1 MMMNSLD
8 KTIMLVIALLISF
21 VIGKVG
27 FEMSERKHCIK
38 DGGTY
43 SLDFGVCFKEGVVK

>member
-1 MMMNSLD
+1 MNSLD
-8 KTIMLVIALLISF
+8 KTIMLFIALLISF

-38 DGGTY
+38 DGGAY